1 MTNILVEMLQLA
13 ETLSIEKDLNALH
26 EIFLEAKETH
36 TAFVTEGLTENYQGN
51 VDAEFNELE
60 RLFAVAR
67 KGLSLA
73 NRLETEE
80 QRRMHKAR
88 MMSHM
93 NKIRIR
99 LDQLMQ
105 NMGIGDRETRQKLN
119 IANFPALRDA
129 QDKRIN
135 YRDRNPD
142 NDFRY
147 KTRAV

>member
-1 MTNILVEMLQLA
+1 MKNILVEMLELA
-13 ETLSIEKDLNALH
+13 EVLSVEKDLNSLH
-26 EIFLEAKETH
+26 AIFLEAKETH
-36 TAFVTEGLTENYQGN
+36 TAFVSEGLTENYQGN

-129 QDKRIN
+129 QDRRIN

-147 KTRAV
+147 KTRTA